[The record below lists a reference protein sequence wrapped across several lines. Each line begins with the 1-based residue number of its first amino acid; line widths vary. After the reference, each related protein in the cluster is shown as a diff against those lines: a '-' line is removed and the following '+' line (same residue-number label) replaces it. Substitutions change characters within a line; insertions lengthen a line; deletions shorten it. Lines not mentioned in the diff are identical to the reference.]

1 MKTIILALLFGSLT
15 VSLAHAAGSEAVA
28 NFNTLVDRYFDFY
41 FSFYP
46 SDATADGLHQYDS
59 KLEDY
64 SAAARQKEI
73 AGLKDFLAK
82 FEAIKSTNFPAD
94 AGADLQ
100 WIISSIH
107 SNLLELE
114 NVQMWRKDPDH
125 YTAGVTNSI
134 FVIMKRNYAPA
145 DQRLRA
151 AIDRELQIPKALAV
165 ARQNLQ
171 NPPKIYSEIALQQ
184 LPDDT
189 DFFRN
194 DVPEAFSSV
203 TEPKLLADFK
213 AANQSVIHAFESYEK
228 YLHDSVLPHASG
240 DFRLGAEN

>member
-73 AGLKDFLAK
+73 AGLKDFLGK

-145 DQRLRA
+145 DQRHSGGHRSGRDGRCDCA
-151 AIDRELQIPKALAV
+151 
-165 ARQNLQ
+165 
-171 NPPKIYSEIALQQ
+171 
-184 LPDDT
+184 
-189 DFFRN
+189 
-194 DVPEAFSSV
+194 
-203 TEPKLLADFK
+203 
-213 AANQSVIHAFESYEK
+213 AANERDVAAGQVPRRILG
-228 YLHDSVLPHASG
+228 LHD
-240 DFRLGAEN
+240 RLGP